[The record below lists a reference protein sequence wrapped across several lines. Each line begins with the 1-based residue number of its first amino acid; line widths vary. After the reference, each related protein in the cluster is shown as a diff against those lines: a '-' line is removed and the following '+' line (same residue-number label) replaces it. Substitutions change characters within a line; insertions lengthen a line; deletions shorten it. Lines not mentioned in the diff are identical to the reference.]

1 MRFVKALIIAVGLAQ
16 ISTALQ
22 IDTVLYKDTNSEA
35 NHHSKPAKN
44 ARGKPQKEDVPHR
57 GNPAHGITVGSTTT
71 LSDGEIT
78 PKDEKGKWSMQTK
91 LS

>member
-16 ISTALQ
+16 ISSALQ

-35 NHHSKPAKN
+35 SHHSKPAKN
-44 ARGKPQKEDVPHR
+44 ARGKPQKEGVPHR
-57 GNPAHGITVGSTTT
+57 GNQAHGITIGSTTV
-71 LSDGEIT
+71 SDGEIT